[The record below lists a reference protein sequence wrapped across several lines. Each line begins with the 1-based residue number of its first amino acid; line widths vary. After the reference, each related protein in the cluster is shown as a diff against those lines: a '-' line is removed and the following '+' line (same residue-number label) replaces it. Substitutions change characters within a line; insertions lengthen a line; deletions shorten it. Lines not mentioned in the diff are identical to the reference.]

1 MKNYPENVS
10 NWHSG
15 VRETMDK
22 DCLQQAFCIMKR
34 PAACCN
40 TEIYIKNI
48 YTCITKSSFT
58 KSSQKRQMHTF

>member
-10 NWHSG
+10 YWHSG

-34 PAACCN
+34 PAARCN
-40 TEIYIKNI
+40 TEI
-48 YTCITKSSFT
+48 
-58 KSSQKRQMHTF
+58 